1 MACLPAIT
9 IGEPAPDSTASRSS
23 PTFHRRAPLG
33 VDLVDAIT
41 AADSRRERQHVTKE
55 RLRVVTEVTEP
66 LLRENRGSSQFAS
79 VRLRVARPCS
89 RCFEA
94 AARCRARG
102 LHAWLGMATNT
113 NSSSMNVLSKI
124 FLVIAIIGAVN
135 WGLIG
140 FFNWNLV
147 DAIFGGGTAEETS
160 GVSRLIY
167 AVVGLSGLI
176 TLLML
181 PRLRMVD
188 DPRLVDRPV
197 LG

>member
-1 MACLPAIT
+1 
-9 IGEPAPDSTASRSS
+9 
-23 PTFHRRAPLG
+23 
-33 VDLVDAIT
+33 
-41 AADSRRERQHVTKE
+41 
-55 RLRVVTEVTEP
+55 
-66 LLRENRGSSQFAS
+66 
-79 VRLRVARPCS
+79 
-89 RCFEA
+89 
-94 AARCRARG
+94 
-102 LHAWLGMATNT
+102 MATNT